1 MDLTPHEDEM
11 NASTHTLAPHVG
23 RAAHRFTAAV
33 AREFDVADA
42 LVFGSQARGEGRPD
56 SDVDVA
62 VLLHGTPGRRVDA
75 ALRMAAI
82 AFDVLLETGVVIE
95 PLPLWEEEWT
105 HPERFANPALLE
117 RIRRDGIT
125 LGEP

>member
-1 MDLTPHEDEM
+1 M
-11 NASTHTLAPHVG
+11 NASTHTLAPHVAQ
-23 RAAHRFTAAV
+23 AARRFTAAL
-33 AREFDVADA
+33 AQEFDVADA
-42 LVFGSQARGEGRPD
+42 LVFGSQARGESRPD
-56 SDVDVA
+56 SDVDIA

-95 PLPLWEEEWT
+95 PLPLWEDEWI

-117 RIRRDGIT
+117 RIRREGIV
-125 LGEP
+125 L